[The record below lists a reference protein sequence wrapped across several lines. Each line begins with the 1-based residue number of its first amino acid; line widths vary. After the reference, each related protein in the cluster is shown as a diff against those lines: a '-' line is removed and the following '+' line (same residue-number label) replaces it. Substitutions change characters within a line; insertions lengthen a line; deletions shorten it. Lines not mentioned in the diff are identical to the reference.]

1 MTQAI
6 ELTESNIEILLSGDQ
21 TRIEQL
27 VNQTLSVTVADL
39 PQQELLTKAWHWV
52 RDLETGKELILW
64 IPYINEAGNVFTLD
78 PDAPGSVPE
87 ILAEHA
93 ELLDREPLDVSHQ
106 TTLEVFEH
114 EA

>member
-6 ELTESNIEILLSGDQ
+6 QLNERNIETLLSGDQ

-27 VNQTLSVTVADL
+27 VNQTLTVTVADL
-39 PQQELLTKAWHWV
+39 APQELLNKAWHWV

-64 IPYINEAGNVFTLD
+64 IPYINDDGNVFTLD
-78 PDAPGSVPE
+78 PDKPGSVPE

-93 ELLDREPLDVSHQ
+93 ELLDRAPLDVSHQ